1 MGMGVRVEGETS
13 KHVFSLEV
21 GRKGS
26 WGWLMRSSCRT
37 SLIVSF
43 LFSFLPS
50 CPLRCLLWWQRQ
62 PSFKRDKV
70 QIYLLEITVR
80 DLKILCISG
89 RSNNSLLE
97 CEGRVW
103 WQCWVAFGLNAC
115 LPALRMR
122 NVPLDLLGTQ
132 KFSSL
137 EPSGAYPRNVGY
149 GGAYW
154 WRSQGTL
161 KQLSWPLCTLYS
173 RLVSHPA
180 A

>member
-13 KHVFSLEV
+13 EHVFSLEV
-21 GRKGS
+21 GLKGS
-26 WGWLMRSSCRT
+26 WGWLVRSSCRT

-43 LFSFLPS
+43 LYSFLLS
-50 CPLRCLLWWQRQ
+50 YPLRCLFWWERQ
-62 PSFKRDKV
+62 PSFKRDRV
-70 QIYLLEITVR
+70 QIFLLEITVR

-97 CEGRVW
+97 CEVR
-103 WQCWVAFGLNAC
+103 AC
-115 LPALRMR
+115 DSAEWHLGWMLACQHWECRMCLWTSWGHR
-122 NVPLDLLGTQ
+122 NSAHWTP
-132 KFSSL
+132 
-137 EPSGAYPRNVGY
+137 AYPRNVGY

-161 KQLSWPLCTLYS
+161 KQPSWPVCALYS
-173 RLVSHPA
+173 WLVSHPA